1 MTKMKYLKVIFL
13 VIIVL
18 KNFANAYS
26 IPPVAPGIGIKQ
38 PARKTQDEATII
50 GIKL

>member
-1 MTKMKYLKVIFL
+1 MITAFILFL